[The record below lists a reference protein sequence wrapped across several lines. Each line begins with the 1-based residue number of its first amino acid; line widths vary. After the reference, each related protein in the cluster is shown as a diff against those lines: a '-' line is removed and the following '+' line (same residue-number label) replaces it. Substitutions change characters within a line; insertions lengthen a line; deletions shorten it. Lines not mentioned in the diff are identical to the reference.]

1 MSISSPIPSVATRP
15 KRPMPA
21 ILWVLIIVGAVGG
34 ATFVVLMVIGLVF
47 MISKGGS
54 VESIRGFKIESNSM
68 CPTICQGE
76 HIVADMN
83 AYVVEP
89 PQRGSLIL
97 FHHGEEKYLFTK
109 RVVGLPGDK
118 ITVDDAGK
126 VSVNGRPVTA
136 PRVCGSPKM
145 PETEPGIFVGIR
157 ETVVP
162 AGELFVVG
170 ENINSNDSRI
180 ESFGPVKY
188 EDVQGKP
195 EMIYVSPGKGR
206 FGCILR

>member
-1 MSISSPIPSVATRP
+1 
-15 KRPMPA
+15 
-21 ILWVLIIVGAVGG
+21 
-34 ATFVVLMVIGLVF
+34 
-47 MISKGGS
+47 
-54 VESIRGFKIESNSM
+54 
-68 CPTICQGE
+68 
-76 HIVADMN
+76 
-83 AYVVEP
+83 
-89 PQRGSLIL
+89 
-97 FHHGEEKYLFTK
+97 
-109 RVVGLPGDK
+109 
-118 ITVDDAGK
+118 
-126 VSVNGRPVTA
+126 
-136 PRVCGSPKM
+136 M